1 MCPQS
6 INVSLA
12 GFLLRPP
19 TWCQGVYPVHTAHNM
34 KQGSWWWFYMCGKFL
49 LHLCVNGDQ
58 WWVMIV
64 GENGKTK
71 HKILYHLPQSVRWSV
86 TNTFRF
92 PICWCLWTVTERM
105 WTMRRDIF
113 FESYDQDISTW
124 PKNTYLPTHLPS
136 LASYLPTHL
145 PPLENT
151 LKEPDPRDLCL
162 FRNLIRVLRQH
173 DVTKKTYQHN
183 NLPTYIPAS
192 LRKHFSKLFL
202 SKCTRL
208 KRIF

>member
-6 INVSLA
+6 INVSLTA
-12 GFLLRPP
+12 FLLRPP

-49 LHLCVNGDQ
+49 LHLCVNSDES
-58 WWVMIV
+58 WVMIV

-71 HKILYHLPQSVRWSV
+71 HMLKILYHLIQSVRWSV

-124 PKNTYLPTHLPS
+124 PKNT
-136 LASYLPTHL
+136 
-145 PPLENT
+145 
-151 LKEPDPRDLCL
+151 
-162 FRNLIRVLRQH
+162 
-173 DVTKKTYQHN
+173 
-183 NLPTYIPAS
+183 
-192 LRKHFSKLFL
+192 RKHFSKLFL